1 MNTITAQQLEEA
13 KEQLPKEFIPIDDS
27 FKEKYEAPL
36 SVIREFLADKGK
48 LQLLEVEDRQVLIR
62 IPNQQMLTDVRKR
75 SEKLSA
81 YESDMLLVGRCIYYP
96 KIEVVDSWASQGQP
110 GLMTAFAAR
119 LMELGLVNIK
129 ATSKEF

>member
-1 MNTITAQQLEEA
+1 MTTITAQQLEEA

-48 LQLLEVEDRQVLIR
+48 LQLLEVEEKQVLVR
-62 IPNQQMLTDVRKR
+62 IPNQQMITDVRKR
-75 SEKLSA
+75 G
-81 YESDMLLVGRCIYYP
+81 ESLTGFQVDALLVSRCLFYP
-96 KIEVVDSWASQGQP
+96 KNEVVESWVAEGRP
-110 GLMTAFAAR
+110 GLTTALAAR

-129 ATSKEF
+129 ATAKEF